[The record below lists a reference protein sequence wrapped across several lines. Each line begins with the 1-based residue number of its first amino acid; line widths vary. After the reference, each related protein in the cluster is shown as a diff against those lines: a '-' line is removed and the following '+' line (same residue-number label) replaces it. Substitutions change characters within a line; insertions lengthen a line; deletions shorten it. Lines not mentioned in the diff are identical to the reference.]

1 MKAFVVKFEQ
11 LFKMDTGQ
19 QGRLVNFCQDKR
31 KMIIPLYQREYTWTD
46 EKIGT
51 LVNDIKRSNK
61 FLGNIILDE
70 TEFCYEI
77 VDGQQRITTCF
88 LILVCLYN
96 SYNKQKREQA
106 ALMRLIKPYGE
117 FMLKNDSVGDYINE
131 QNGVLSLSIN
141 PESDVYYQAGEFERA
156 FSTISEEI
164 GKLKNH
170 EEILEFRRKLLDCEI
185 LVLINDQHDN
195 THPVEQLF
203 LDINEKAQLLEVED
217 IFKGHCFEN
226 CREYFHDELRE
237 LWIQLKKCAMGFK
250 KFGLKNASQ
259 YIYLY
264 LLEAEGHSIPE
275 NLAVDGKHYLD
286 GKNMD
291 ETESI
296 LKEMIAYGQAN
307 LDFNDKLS
315 HTDYRFV
322 DLCQNSYEYRDTN
335 DHLILKQMCK
345 DMLENATAQYQKLP
359 FLYFIYSLRK
369 DQEIVNSIKH
379 LEFRKIIANFY
390 VYMMLFVMGGAKK
403 SKKDIDYTIKEAING
418 EDNIN
423 QIIMA
428 AKELRNKKV
437 EEFKIQGNGNF
448 DKLSFIYSITDEYVP
463 NNNWVRKMYSN
474 ETGYSLEHFV
484 IPDNRNSK
492 ICWKDG
498 NNVFK
503 FEVPTEDVR
512 RYKKNAMNYLI
523 IDKSLNE
530 SLEHDDI
537 ITKIHAIRVW
547 FEQRNMNLPKH
558 VSEIIEHIEQMSE
571 YMALK
576 KLRGGNYTQE
586 MVKTAYINFV
596 RAYFDQED
604 GLQKKIQEMFKR
616 SFQNG

>member
-141 PESDVYYQAGEFERA
+141 PESDVYYQAGDFERA

-345 DMLENATAQYQKLP
+345 DMLENAMAQYQKLP

-576 KLRGGNYTQE
+576 KPRGGNYTQE

>member
-141 PESDVYYQAGEFERA
+141 PESDVYYQAGDFERA

>member
-1 MKAFVVKFEQ
+1 MY
-11 LFKMDTGQ
+11 
-19 QGRLVNFCQDKR
+19 DK
-31 KMIIPLYQREYTWTD
+31 I
-46 EKIGT
+46 
-51 LVNDIKRSNK
+51 
-61 FLGNIILDE
+61 
-70 TEFCYEI
+70 
-77 VDGQQRITTCF
+77 
-88 LILVCLYN
+88 
-96 SYNKQKREQA
+96 YNKQKREQA

-141 PESDVYYQAGEFERA
+141 PESDVYYQAGDFERA
-156 FSTISEEI
+156 FSTISEES

-275 NLAVDGKHYLD
+275 NLTVDGKHYLD

-335 DHLILKQMCK
+335 DHLILKQ
-345 DMLENATAQYQKLP
+345 
-359 FLYFIYSLRK
+359 
-369 DQEIVNSIKH
+369 
-379 LEFRKIIANFY
+379 KIGRA
-390 VYMMLFVMGGAKK
+390 
-403 SKKDIDYTIKEAING
+403 
-418 EDNIN
+418 
-423 QIIMA
+423 
-428 AKELRNKKV
+428 
-437 EEFKIQGNGNF
+437 
-448 DKLSFIYSITDEYVP
+448 
-463 NNNWVRKMYSN
+463 
-474 ETGYSLEHFV
+474 
-484 IPDNRNSK
+484 
-492 ICWKDG
+492 
-498 NNVFK
+498 
-503 FEVPTEDVR
+503 
-512 RYKKNAMNYLI
+512 
-523 IDKSLNE
+523 
-530 SLEHDDI
+530 
-537 ITKIHAIRVW
+537 
-547 FEQRNMNLPKH
+547 H
-558 VSEIIEHIEQMSE
+558 V
-571 YMALK
+571 
-576 KLRGGNYTQE
+576 
-586 MVKTAYINFV
+586 
-596 RAYFDQED
+596 
-604 GLQKKIQEMFKR
+604 
-616 SFQNG
+616 

>member
-141 PESDVYYQAGEFERA
+141 PESDVYYQAGDFERA
-156 FSTISEEI
+156 FSTISEES

-275 NLAVDGKHYLD
+275 NLTVDGKHYLD

-512 RYKKNAMNYLI
+512 RYKKNVVNYLI

-558 VSEIIEHIEQMSE
+558 VSEIIEHIEQMPE

-576 KLRGGNYTQE
+576 KLRGGDYTQE

>member
-141 PESDVYYQAGEFERA
+141 PESDVYYQAGDFERA

-275 NLAVDGKHYLD
+275 NLTVDGKHYLD

-512 RYKKNAMNYLI
+512 RYKKNVVNYLI

-558 VSEIIEHIEQMSE
+558 VSEIIEHIEQMPE

-576 KLRGGNYTQE
+576 KLRGGDYTQE